1 MYSSLFAEPPYLLL
15 LFGIFI
21 SVSCGSAFEKVLK
34 RNVQQWYGSDQ
45 AKDQAP
51 SVQTLAL
58 FIPFLGICGG
68 IFAFLVGGLQ
78 IVINNWGISSAIALP
93 LSALTG
99 RLVWSQLSK
108 LLLKL
113 QEGGSQALDLDNIF

>member
-1 MYSSLFAEPPYLLL
+1 MYSALFAEPPYLLL
-15 LFGIFI
+15 LFGILI

-34 RNVQQWYGSDQ
+34 QNVQDWYGSDQ
-45 AKDQAP
+45 SKTQAQ

-58 FIPFLGICGG
+58 FVPFLGICGG
-68 IFAFLVGGLQ
+68 VFAFLGGGLQ
-78 IVINNWGISSAIALP
+78 IVINDWTISSAIALP

-108 LLLKL
+108 LLQKL